1 MKNIVSILI
10 TSLVMGGLFAQDKNL
25 GFEVTSGGSMMDYGH
40 WKEASF
46 GPGDF
51 ILTYHNRPMNNI
63 PDDFKGQEI
72 VFYFEVA
79 LGDEIIHRH
88 VYTANGP
95 EYDYWKVNLIPD
107 PWDNVSIVF
116 RHDWSGNFVRVLH
129 ALPKG
134 KHLLKVSTFLEKE
147 GQRIQNG
154 YGEIT
159 YDNSED
165 HEVDLLKMADLIDEN
180 STFDPEKEMS
190 EWIEKYVGRDAW
202 RQANETEMAQSDAED
217 AEREVKNYYK
227 VTAKNNCNESFTLTV
242 NDQQTYVINGQ
253 GSVVISV
260 FRGKSGTIKRNGVVV
275 ATVSERDEGGVVSIC
290 N

>member
-1 MKNIVSILI
+1 MRKILTFLFFIVVFTTLS
-10 TSLVMGGLFAQDKNL
+10 AQDKNL

-46 GPGDF
+46 CPGDF
-51 ILTYHNRPMNNI
+51 ILTYHNRPLNNV
-63 PDDFKGQEI
+63 PDEFKGQEV
-72 VFYFEVA
+72 VFYFEVG
-79 LGDEIIHRH
+79 LGAEIIHRH

-107 PWDNVSIVF
+107 PWDNISVVF
-116 RHDWSGNFVRVLH
+116 RHDWSGNFLRVLD

-134 KHLLKVSTFLEKE
+134 KHLLKVSTYLEKE
-147 GQRIQNG
+147 GIRVQTG

-159 YDNSED
+159 YDNSGEYD
-165 HEVDLLKMADLIDEN
+165 ADLLKMADLIDKN

-190 EWIEKYVGRDAW
+190 EWIEKNVGRDEW
-202 RQANETEMAQSDAED
+202 RKANEAEMANSDAED
-217 AEREVKNYYK
+217 AAREAKNNYK

-242 NDQQTYVINGQ
+242 NDQQTYVIDGK
-253 GSVVISV
+253 GTVVISIA
-260 FRGKSGTIKRNGVVV
+260 RGRTGTIKRNNVVV
-275 ATVSERDEGGVVSIC
+275 ATVSEKDEGGVVSIC